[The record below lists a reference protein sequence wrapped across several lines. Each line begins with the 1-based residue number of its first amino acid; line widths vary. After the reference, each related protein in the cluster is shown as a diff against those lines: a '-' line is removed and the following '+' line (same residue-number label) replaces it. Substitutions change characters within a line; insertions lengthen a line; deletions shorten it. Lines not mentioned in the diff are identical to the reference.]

1 MEKKK
6 SKPLSHHK
14 KPEWK
19 TTRSLNFKPKKSEFE
34 NKKTWT
40 HFYTLGK
47 YKKTEWQN
55 NVHKKVEWKIPKI
68 QQRKSTMYQRPQKGK
83 YLFQAEDLNE
93 ANVPYGQEDHDQ
105 EKKETLT

>member
-19 TTRSLNFKPKKSEFE
+19 TTRSLNFKPKKSELE

-47 YKKTEWQN
+47 YKRAEW
-55 NVHKKVEWKIPKI
+55 
-68 QQRKSTMYQRPQKGK
+68 
-83 YLFQAEDLNE
+83 
-93 ANVPYGQEDHDQ
+93 
-105 EKKETLT
+105 

>member
-1 MEKKK
+1 MEKRK

-14 KPEWK
+14 KPECK

-47 YKKTEWQN
+47 YKRAEW
-55 NVHKKVEWKIPKI
+55 
-68 QQRKSTMYQRPQKGK
+68 
-83 YLFQAEDLNE
+83 
-93 ANVPYGQEDHDQ
+93 
-105 EKKETLT
+105 